1 MLEEERVQRDST
13 VEDKYK
19 QIAGLEAKFAGML
32 EEEIQVFKKYG
43 NVLICEYSQEEKVN
57 QRLQDLLMIN
67 LVL

>member
-32 EEEIQVFKKYG
+32 EEEIQVSWE
-43 NVLICEYSQEEKVN
+43 I
-57 QRLQDLLMIN
+57 
-67 LVL
+67 